1 MTGIDDTGDPRP
13 QSPVVAAAEW
23 MRDIL
28 LREAAAAHRASLA
41 ELVALHE
48 EKQAALEALAG
59 LDPAEAAAG
68 EDAPAARAALRAMLA
83 AAEENGMILASVAG
97 ALESV
102 QERLR
107 AELAAETDPGTYS
120 MAGGLRRRPFSL
132 AASIDRNA

>member
-1 MTGIDDTGDPRP
+1 MTGMEEATL
-13 QSPVVAAAEW
+13 AAEPNPMLLAAER

-48 EKQAALEALAG
+48 EKQAALDVLAG
-59 LDPAEAAAG
+59 LDPAEAVAG
-68 EDAPAARAALRAMLA
+68 EDASAVRAALRAMLA

-120 MAGGLRRRPFSL
+120 MAGGVRRRTHSL